1 VDGFRAQGLA
11 HDAGLDNLMFGSRY
25 PGKGFPNT
33 SELNIPYVT
42 ITTGVYTH
50 FRPARNTC
58 YYPDRRVTS
67 PSRLWILPSQGHR
80 VRAAWRPITSNA
92 PSKA

>member
-1 VDGFRAQGLA
+1 MTTTRHTQCDGARAA
-11 HDAGLDNLMFGSRY
+11 
-25 PGKGFPNT
+25 
-33 SELNIPYVT
+33 
-42 ITTGVYTH
+42 
-50 FRPARNTC
+50 ARNTC